1 LNNKNLNRNFSKL
14 PKITG
19 YDILVFI
26 LWPFAILIYRLKT
39 IKDPISKTVF
49 WLFCVFFGFTFIL
62 QEDIEGAAD
71 SARYVT
77 YLEHVYNNNITG
89 KELFNDLYNTK
100 SADVKF
106 DIYQVIITWFVSIF
120 TDNGKVLFTIFSA
133 IFGYFYVQNL
143 WIIFSKLNKTKGLI
157 IGIFITFFIL
167 IIPIWQVNGV
177 RMWTAAH
184 VYLYGILLHFLNN
197 KNKSGLFWVLVSSL
211 FHFSFL
217 LPGFIFIL
225 FRFYKPNVKIL
236 MILFLI
242 SFSITEID
250 LGLIKNNSFLELSIF
265 EEKANDYTNEDYV
278 EIVKEKQEE
287 KSLNFKV
294 FSFFISFFTL
304 FWIIILYLM
313 RKIISNYLG
322 KDFLKFFEYLLFFGI
337 FSQLVSSVPSG
348 GRFLSIFYFLLYGL
362 VLILISH
369 SFFIG
374 KYYRLLKLTT
384 PFFIYFILF
393 KVRIGM
399 EFFGPFLI
407 FGNPI
412 ISILFS
418 DEKPMITF
426 IKDIFI

>member
-1 LNNKNLNRNFSKL
+1 LNNKNLNLNFSKL

-26 LWPFAILIYRLKT
+26 FWPIAILIYRLKT
-39 IKDPISKTVF
+39 IKDPTSKTVF
-49 WLFCVFFGFTFIL
+49 WLFCVFFGFTFIIP
-62 QEDIEGAAD
+62 EDIEGAAD

-77 YLEHVYNNNITG
+77 YLEHVHNNNVSG
-89 KELFNDLYNTK
+89 KELLNNFYNVK
-100 SADVKF
+100 SVEVKF
-106 DIYQVIITWFVSIF
+106 DIYQDIITWFVSIF

-143 WIIFSKLNKTKGLI
+143 WIVFSKLNKTKGLI

-197 KNKSGLFWVLVSSL
+197 KKIGLFWVLVSSF
-211 FHFSFL
+211 FHFSFIF
-217 LPGFIFIL
+217 PSFIFLL
-225 FRFYKPNVKIL
+225 FKFYKPSVKIL

-242 SFSITEID
+242 SFTITEID
-250 LGLIKNNSFLELSIF
+250 LGFLRNNSLLELSIF
-265 EEKANDYTNEDYV
+265 EEKANNYTNENYI
-278 EIVKEKQEE
+278 ETVKENQEA
-287 KSLNFKV
+287 KSLNFKA
-294 FSFFISFFTL
+294 FKFLTSFFTL
-304 FWIIILYLM
+304 FWVIILYLK
-313 RKIISNYLG
+313 RKIILNYLG
-322 KDFLKFFEYLLFFGI
+322 KDFLIFFKYLLFFGI
-337 FSQLVSSVPSG
+337 FSQLASLVPSG
-348 GRFLSIFYFLLYGL
+348 GRFLTVFYFILYSL

-374 KYYRLLKLTT
+374 KYYSLLKLTT
-384 PFFIYFILF
+384 PFFIYFVMF
-393 KVRIGM
+393 KFRIGM

-418 DEKPMITF
+418 EETSMITF
-426 IKDIFI
+426 IKDLFM